1 MRVCVCV
8 NTLTVSI
15 VIYCK
20 VWRNLHDM
28 TLMRIMM
35 LLGTSF
41 IKHMENQMKG
51 LESDIENIR
60 IPWRVDGL
68 GVQKSQVVEELQQMF
83 SLLCPS
89 TNQAACWSNDGGN
102 ARDINGS
109 LIWNE

>member
-28 TLMRIMM
+28 TLMMIMM

-41 IKHMENQMKG
+41 INHMENQMKG

-68 GVQKSQVVEELQQMF
+68 GVQKYQVVEGLQQVLAYCVHPPIRQHVGPM
-83 SLLCPS
+83 
-89 TNQAACWSNDGGN
+89 TVAMQG
-102 ARDINGS
+102 I
-109 LIWNE
+109 